1 MKKMERPERYD
12 PEDLEHLMLERGFDE
27 LLEEERAYA
36 LRHLEGRAEYERM
49 RALLHHVRED
59 KRDHA
64 PMDADPAVRERVLAA
79 FRMQQ
84 QPQWRIWL
92 NSVGGFLLPARPSMY
107 WRPALALGTVAV
119 LIFASLMIWNAME
132 PKENKVLAEVRQETP
147 ACRPAKTAVQED
159 QLRPATPPLEDEH
172 APESSAITSTLSFD
186 KQAENIDMREEQTSA
201 GATAKQARAA
211 APISAPVADA
221 PSEMAD
227 EAATTGYAERLENM
241 NKVAAN
247 EDRLRATKATG
258 TSARPDSPAE
268 VAEDAGVTGSYDA
281 LASEKHKRTR
291 PGRAIPRMTCWACC
305 GRLGRNSVAAP

>member
-132 PKENKVLAEVRQETP
+132 PKENKVLAEVRQEMP
-147 ACRPAKTAVQED
+147 APPAKSAVQED
-159 QLRPATPPLEDEH
+159 EVRPATTSLEKEH
-172 APESSAITSTLSFD
+172 APESSAVTSTLSFD
-186 KQAENIDMREEQTSA
+186 KQAENTDMREEQTSA

-247 EDRLRATKATG
+247 EDRLRVTKATG
-258 TSARPDSPAE
+258 TSAPARTARPKLLKMQEALR
-268 VAEDAGVTGSYDA
+268 SYDA
-281 LASEKHKRTR
+281 LSSEHKRTR
-291 PGRAIPRMTCWACC
+291 PSRATPRMTCWACC
-305 GRLGRNSVAAP
+305 AQLGRNSVAAP